1 MSTAAEKTA
10 LAEGQG
16 QLQTDKTSIQPG
28 STIGDHTTLADHQG
42 TAKKGFRFWA
52 IIASLLVATFLS
64 ALDLTG
70 E

>member
-1 MSTAAEKTA
+1 MSTTAEKQPVS
-10 LAEGQG
+10 EG
-16 QLQTDKTSIQPG
+16 QPG
-28 STIGDHTTLADHQG
+28 STIGDHNDGQDTTLADHQG

-70 E
+70 ELGC